1 MTFDFVA
8 ARQNMVE
15 TQIRTND
22 VTDPAVQKAMRAS
35 PREQFCGDAVH
46 LAYADTEVP
55 YAPGRWLMRPRDI
68 GKLLHALKPRA
79 GEKALAIAAPYAAD
93 VLRRIGLEVV
103 EVEPQAQL
111 AGSFDVVITEG
122 SVAEVPQAW
131 LAALAP
137 GGRLG
142 LVERT
147 TAAGQARIY
156 LLTDDGIGA
165 RTAFDA
171 APPWLEGFAKTSAFA
186 F

>member
-1 MTFDFVA
+1 MTFDFAA

-22 VTDPAVQKAMRAS
+22 VTDPAVQRAMRIS
-35 PREQFCGDAVH
+35 PREEFCGQARH
-46 LAYADTEVP
+46 LAYADTEVE

-68 GKLLHALKPRA
+68 GKLLHALKPKA

-93 VLRRIGLEVV
+93 VLRQIGLDVV
-103 EVEPQAQL
+103 EAEPDA
-111 AGSFDVVITEG
+111 APTGAFDVIVTEG

-131 LAALAP
+131 LSALAP

-142 LVERT
+142 VVERNG
-147 TAAGQARIY
+147 AAGHARIY
-156 LLTDDGIGA
+156 LSTDDGIGA

-171 APPWLEGFAKTSAFA
+171 APPWLDGFGRKPVFA
-186 F
+186 L

>member
-1 MTFDFVA
+1 MTFDFAA

-22 VTDPAVQKAMRAS
+22 VTDPAVQRAMRAS
-35 PREQFCGDAVH
+35 PREEFCGEARH
-46 LAYADTEVP
+46 LAYADTEVE

-79 GEKALAIAAPYAAD
+79 GERALAIAAPYAAD
-93 VLRRIGLEVV
+93 VLRRIGLDVV
-103 EVEPQAQL
+103 EAEPDASL
-111 AGSFDVVITEG
+111 DGKFDVIVTEG
-122 SVAEVPQAW
+122 AVAEAPPAW
-131 LAALAP
+131 LSALSP

-142 LVERT
+142 VVEREG
-147 TAAGQARIY
+147 AAGHARIY
-156 LLTDDGIGA
+156 LSTDDGIGA

-171 APPWLEGFAKTSAFA
+171 APPWLDGFGKKPAFA

>member
-1 MTFDFVA
+1 MTFDFAA

-35 PREQFCGDAVH
+35 PREAFCGQARH
-46 LAYADTEVP
+46 LAYADTEVE

-68 GKLLHALKPRA
+68 GKLLHALKPKP
-79 GEKALAIAAPYAAD
+79 GERALAIAAPYAAD
-93 VLRRIGLEVV
+93 VLRRIGLDVV
-103 EVEPQAQL
+103 EAEPDVSP
-111 AGSFDVVITEG
+111 AGAFDVILTEG
-122 SVAEVPQAW
+122 SVVEAPQAW
-131 LAALAP
+131 LSALEI

-142 LVERT
+142 VVERSG
-147 TAAGQARIY
+147 AAGYARIY
-156 LLTDDGIGA
+156 LHTDDGIGA

-171 APPWLEGFAKTSAFA
+171 APPWLDGFGRKPVFA